1 MALVASLKTPQPR
14 NITMQL
20 SPGALAVDGSLATL
34 KISQDLGARVAE
46 LERRLDETQKAV
58 DELEHGLQN
67 EAAER
72 REEIAYEIAAV
83 REEVEKVRQLM
94 ENYAAG
100 GLSFDVA
107 GLFWL
112 LAGTAVGSLPGE
124 LAFVAKWVLA
134 AWAWIGS
141 WLVLSVPGQSTRWM

>member
-107 GLFWL
+107 EPLGHHARCGKLGAL
-112 LAGTAVGSLPGE
+112 NIVQQGEAGRLRCA
-124 LAFVAKWVLA
+124 
-134 AWAWIGS
+134 
-141 WLVLSVPGQSTRWM
+141 